1 MGTEVRLSGWFQT
14 IKSMFARTRPE
25 EEMKR
30 PAFFTR
36 GKNSRRA
43 RGGGVRGG
51 NVDVFKNATLQN
63 IGRLLKHLHE
73 KTRFALFRLVYT
85 AHYARRRRK
94 DKSTRNWMVRKG
106 FTVGE

>member
-1 MGTEVRLSGWFQT
+1 MGTEVRLSGWFQNIQT
-14 IKSMFARTRPE
+14 MFARSIE

-30 PAFFTR
+30 PAFVTR
-36 GKNSRRA
+36 GQNSRRSQ
-43 RGGGVRGG
+43 GGGVRGG
-51 NVDVFKNATLQN
+51 NVAVSKHATLQN